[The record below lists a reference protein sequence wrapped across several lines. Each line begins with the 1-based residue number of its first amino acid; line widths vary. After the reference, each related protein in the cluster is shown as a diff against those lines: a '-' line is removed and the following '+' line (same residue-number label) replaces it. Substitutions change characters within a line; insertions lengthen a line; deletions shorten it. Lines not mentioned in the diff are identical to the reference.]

1 MNSNKNCCN
10 FLKFLYDLY
19 NGMKEYEI
27 TMAYEGDI
35 NHQLIKTFSSV
46 TEDKLSRED
55 ESEIVQKKVY
65 HVMIECLQN
74 ITKHALIPSISASGN
89 IHKGLLMISVNKSE
103 YHVVTGNLIN
113 NSRVNPL
120 RKFIEKIN
128 SLEKDELNE
137 LYKKQLKE
145 GRISKKGGAG
155 LGFIDIKRKTG
166 GKLEYQF
173 LPLSDNISFF
183 LFTSA
188 IPRNIK

>member
-46 TEDKLSRED
+46 TEDKLSREA

-74 ITKHALIPSISASGN
+74 ITKHASIPAISASGN

-103 YHVVTGNLIN
+103 YHVITGNLIN

-173 LPLSDNISFF
+173 LPLSDNTSFF